1 MTDCVNE
8 CVGKVN
14 ECVEKVDECVSECV
28 KRDTVSG
35 MHNERVSVCEI
46 KIRGCARKETMG
58 RVGRN
63 LRNELREERERR
75 GQCEREV
82 RGLARQ
88 VNVLQ
93 RKMDEWER
101 ERGQN
106 RREKV
111 RSEADRVEKRKREEK
126 RREETDEMW
135 KRFRKLD
142 ERAKK

>member
-1 MTDCVNE
+1 
-8 CVGKVN
+8 
-14 ECVEKVDECVSECV
+14 
-28 KRDTVSG
+28 
-35 MHNERVSVCEI
+35 
-46 KIRGCARKETMG
+46 MG
-58 RVGRN
+58 RVERN

-75 GQCEREV
+75 GQCGREV

-88 VNVLQ
+88 VRVLQ

-126 RREETDEMW
+126 RREE
-135 KRFRKLD
+135 KRRMKCGRDSGSWMRGRKS
-142 ERAKK
+142 ECVFKKKRKKEKKVNNKTC